1 MASVAGDLRRVD
13 DSMSHPAAARDGT
26 DALLPRAALL
36 TALGAPSHAP
46 SSILICRI
54 DQPQDIVDEHGAPVM
69 ERVVIALARLL
80 KATFGNETRVYRTS
94 TQCVAMF
101 LPRSLPR
108 QVAQQVRNTQARVAP
123 EYEYER
129 NGVTRRVV
137 FTFSGAITSSPGRN
151 ARDSI
156 VALERAELQA
166 EAMQGL
172 SQLQSESSRLG
183 RLAGWLSSGR

>member
-1 MASVAGDLRRVD
+1 MASIAGDLRKVD

-26 DALLPRAALL
+26 NGLLPRAALL
-36 TALGAPSHAP
+36 SDLGAATHAP
-46 SSILICRI
+46 SSILVCRI
-54 DQPQDIVDEHGAPVM
+54 DQPQVIVDEHGAPVL

-80 KATFGNETRVYRTS
+80 KGTFGTDTRVYRTS

-108 QVAQQVRNTQARVAP
+108 QVAQQVRNAQARVAP

-137 FTFSGAITSSPGRN
+137 FTFSSVITSSPGRT
-151 ARDSI
+151 ARDSV
-156 VALERAELQA
+156 VALERAEARA
-166 EAMQGL
+166 EAVQGL
-172 SQLQSESSRLG
+172 SQLQSESGALG
-183 RLAGWLSSGR
+183 RLVGWLSPGR